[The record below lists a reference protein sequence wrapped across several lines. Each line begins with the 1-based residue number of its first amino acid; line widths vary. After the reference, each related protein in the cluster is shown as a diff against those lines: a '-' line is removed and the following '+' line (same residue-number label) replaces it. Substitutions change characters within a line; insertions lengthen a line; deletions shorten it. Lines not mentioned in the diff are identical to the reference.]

1 MFKNQKVLVTGGGGM
16 IGRSLVKFLLE
27 KEAQITIAD
36 LTVPTDLPKGVEFIK
51 VDLRYFDQ
59 CENMEWIMYLILLAL
74 KDLLKCAP
82 NSLLT
87 LWYLCSSLIQT

>member
-36 LTVPTDLPKGVEFIK
+36 LTEPSDLPEGVGYVK
-51 VDLRYFDQ
+51 VDLRYFSQ
-59 CENMEWIMYLILLAL
+59 CEEICNGMDYVFNLVGC
-74 KDLLKCAP
+74 KGF
-82 NSLLT
+82 S
-87 LWYLCSSLIQT
+87 

>member
-36 LTVPTDLPKGVEFIK
+36 LTEPSDLPENVSYVK
-51 VDLRYFDQ
+51 VDLRYFP
-59 CENMEWIMYLILLAL
+59 NVKKFVMVWIIFLI
-74 KDLLKCAP
+74 
-82 NSLLT
+82 
-87 LWYLCSSLIQT
+87 